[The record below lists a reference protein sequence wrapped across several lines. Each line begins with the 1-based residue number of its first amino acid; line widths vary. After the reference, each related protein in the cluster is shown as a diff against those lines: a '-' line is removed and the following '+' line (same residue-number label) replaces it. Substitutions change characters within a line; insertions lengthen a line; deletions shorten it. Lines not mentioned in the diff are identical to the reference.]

1 MKTIKKSFLAILCLS
16 VILSVT
22 ACGARDNNTGDNMT
36 NDATENTDYR
46 DDMTDNNIGDS
57 IGNGVDNVGNA
68 IDDGMNAVGDGIENM
83 TDDLTGNDEN
93 TRMKR

>member
-22 ACGARDNNTGDNMT
+22 ACGARDNNTDNHMT
-36 NDATENTDYR
+36 NDATENTGNTDKDNPV
-46 DDMTDNNIGDS
+46 DDI
-57 IGNGVDNVGNA
+57 GNA
-68 IDDGMNAVGDGIENM
+68 IDDGMNAVGDGVENM

-93 TRMKR
+93 SRMKK